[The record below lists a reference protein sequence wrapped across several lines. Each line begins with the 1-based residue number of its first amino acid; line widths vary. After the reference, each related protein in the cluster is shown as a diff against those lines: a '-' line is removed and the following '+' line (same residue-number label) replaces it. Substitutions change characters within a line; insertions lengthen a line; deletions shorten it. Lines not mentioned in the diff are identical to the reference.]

1 MGFYV
6 FEYYVHL
13 YFNEHIKIFF
23 IFFKLYINNKLI
35 INLNSGKKKISFVN
49 QFEINKKF
57 NYRNKNFDKYKKKLY
72 Q

>member
-1 MGFYV
+1 MINV
-6 FEYYVHL
+6 FEYYA
-13 YFNEHIKIFF
+13 YFNEYKNFF
-23 IFFKLYINNKLI
+23 YIFKLYINNKLI